1 MHGPRSSRGV
11 GGINH
16 RSHAPDPIAAPLAT
30 TVPRKKKA
38 TSLVWLTRGPRV
50 SSPFA
55 LPRASLRC
63 YVRVPRPALFS
74 FPFRHTGNVL
84 DHRQVLLL
92 FATRSR
98 HSWTGH
104 VAPCTG
110 ALLPCCTYS
119 GGRHGR
125 LYRCCRRSSSLSRMN
140 AYSSVTE
147 QCPLTRTVQQL
158 ALFDRDH
165 RTTGSNRNG
174 SSRNGCWL
182 RDDAAR
188 VKFARKP
195 AVLPVSSNS
204 KNHGRG
210 VASGAGLKR
219 HGALLYVAAV
229 QWQLREAC
237 ADPTAEGP
245 TQ

>member
-147 QCPLTRTVQQL
+147 QCPLTRTVQQSNKRPST
-158 ALFDRDH
+158 AI
-165 RTTGSNRNG
+165 TAPPVATGTV
-174 SSRNGCWL
+174 L
-182 RDDAAR
+182 LETAAGFGMTPR
-188 VKFARKP
+188 A
-195 AVLPVSSNS
+195 
-204 KNHGRG
+204 
-210 VASGAGLKR
+210 
-219 HGALLYVAAV
+219 
-229 QWQLREAC
+229 
-237 ADPTAEGP
+237 
-245 TQ
+245 